1 MSYCFVKVT
10 TYYQEYLKNFYARY
24 PFSKQQSYQEQYDQL
39 MADAFGWSDFFSKNL
54 RKLGVEAYEIVANPE
69 SLQKAWASE
78 HGLKF
83 SSDWMKSIVL
93 EQLRAYKPDVILFQD
108 SQTFNGGWV
117 KELRSRIPSLKTVIG
132 WCCAPYRDEYMRQ
145 FKVFDYMLTCSPLFA
160 SEFVKHGMRTYQINH
175 AFEASL
181 LPRVSPN
188 NTYPEIDFVFAGS
201 LFSHHNT
208 RKQVIETLLES
219 GIDLQVYTNLRTI
232 SPVRLLAKR
241 SAYLAAGVLK
251 TTGLESLAKPLPGI
265 KKAILWSEF
274 PTSLQYSKVLKGAV
288 HAPIF
293 GLETIRVLSRAKI
306 GFNVH
311 IDVSCQYA
319 GNSRLFEVTGAG
331 ACLLTDWKENL
342 HELFELNQEVVSYKS
357 VEECVEKVK
366 WLLDHSVEREAIA
379 KAGQARTL
387 RNHTFK
393 ERSEQLDEIIKSNM
407 KTNVRS

>member
-39 MADAFGWSDFFSKNL
+39 MGDAFGWSDFFSKNL
-54 RKLGVEAYEIVANPE
+54 RKLGVEAYEIVANAE

-83 SSDWMKSIVL
+83 SSDWMKSIIL
-93 EQLRAYKPDVILFQD
+93 EQLRAYKSDVILFQD
-108 SQTFNGGWV
+108 SQIFNGDWV

-132 WCCAPYRDEYMRQ
+132 WCGAAYTDEYMRQ
-145 FKVFDYMLTCSPLFA
+145 FKVFDYMLTCAPHFL
-160 SEFVKHGMRTYQINH
+160 SEFVKHGMSTYQINH

-181 LPRVSPN
+181 LPRVSRN
-188 NTYPEIDFVFAGS
+188 NTHPEIDFLFIGS
-201 LFSHHNT
+201 LFSPHNT
-208 RKQVIETLLES
+208 RKQAIETLLES
-219 GIDLQVYTNLRTI
+219 GIDLQVYTNLQTI

-251 TTGLESLAKPLPGI
+251 TTGLESLAKLLPGV

-274 PTSLQYSKVLKGAV
+274 PTSPQYSKVLKGAV
-288 HAPIF
+288 HTPIF
-293 GLETIRVLSRAKI
+293 GLEMIRVLSRAKI
-306 GFNVH
+306 GLNVH
-311 IDVSCQYA
+311 VDASCQYA
-319 GNSRLFEVTGAG
+319 GNSRLFEVTGLG
-331 ACLLTDWKENL
+331 RCLLTDWKENL
-342 HELFELNQEVVSYKS
+342 HELFELNQEVVTYKS
-357 VEECVEKVK
+357 VEECVEKAK

-407 KTNVRS
+407 